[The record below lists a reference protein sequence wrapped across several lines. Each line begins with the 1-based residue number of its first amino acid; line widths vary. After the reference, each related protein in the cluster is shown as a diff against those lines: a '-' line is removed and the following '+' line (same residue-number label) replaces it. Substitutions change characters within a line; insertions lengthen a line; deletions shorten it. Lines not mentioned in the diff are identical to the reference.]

1 MPRGPAETGEEC
13 PGCGALLC
21 AGPRGTWRVCLACCW
36 TVVPAGVAAPYAA
49 GDGGGRRVVGQRERD
64 MAAIAL
70 ARRKGVMLAQLAKL
84 AADPRLHPEAGPV
97 LDWLAGQVREA
108 ASDGRL
114 GELAAVAADP
124 AAGIRPRSWWRGD
137 PGPLPAL
144 EPGGGGDG
152 WGVADDDGWDDDEPG
167 RDDDDDGGGDEPG
180 VVAGVVVAGPV
191 ADWAAELA
199 ARDWALG
206 PHGPGT
212 CQVVRMRLP
221 DGSAAVPPV
230 ECADRAARVI
240 PGGVVCEACY
250 QALTWRA
257 GKG

>member
-13 PGCGALLC
+13 AGCGSRLW
-21 AGPRGTWRVCLACCW
+21 AGPRGTWRVCLACRC

-64 MAAIAL
+64 LAAIAL
-70 ARRKGVMLAQLAKL
+70 ARRKGVLLDQLAKL

-114 GELAAVAADP
+114 DELAAVAADP
-124 AAGIRPRSWWRGD
+124 AAGIRRRHWWQGD
-137 PGPLPAL
+137 PAPLPGPAA
-144 EPGGGGDG
+144 PGDDG

-167 RDDDDDGGGDEPG
+167 RDDDDGGGEPG
-180 VVAGVVVAGPV
+180 VLAGVVVAGPV

-221 DGSAAVPPV
+221 DGSEAEPPV